1 MVQDT
6 LIELSPRLDE
16 VLSGLY
22 FSRLLLNPVTSASL
36 HSYESLIN
44 ILHTNLCLSFC
55 LQRTQPEERPH
66 REGDI

>member
-22 FSRLLLNPVTSASL
+22 FSRLLLPNPVTSASL
-36 HSYESLIN
+36 FTAMSA
-44 ILHTNLCLSFC
+44 
-55 LQRTQPEERPH
+55 
-66 REGDI
+66 